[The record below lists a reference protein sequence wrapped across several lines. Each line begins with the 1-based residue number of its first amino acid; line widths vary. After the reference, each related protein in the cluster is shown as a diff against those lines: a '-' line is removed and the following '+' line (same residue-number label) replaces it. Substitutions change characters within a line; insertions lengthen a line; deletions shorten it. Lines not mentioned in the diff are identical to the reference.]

1 MTTAAEAWHVG
12 QERGVR
18 WRGVIWA
25 GHAAMMPVW
34 PGVISCALST
44 MLLLPPHLLAA
55 SKFFAV
61 CWEHAS
67 RYVVPFTATS
77 SSNSMCNTS
86 LVALQ
91 HDMLCRV
98 LKAC

>member
-34 PGVISCALST
+34 PGAISCALST

-55 SKFFAV
+55 SKFFRSVLGA
-61 CWEHAS
+61 CQ
-67 RYVVPFTATS
+67 
-77 SSNSMCNTS
+77 S
-86 LVALQ
+86 LCCAFHGDFQLQ
-91 HDMLCRV
+91 LHV
-98 LKAC
+98 QYIAGGSPA